1 MWSSRRTAAGLLL
14 TAALSASACG
24 YTAQAEGDGDQP
36 AKVESINGSDQG
48 KIILTA
54 NAAKRIGLKLTPV
67 TEQTVNHD
75 VVVRGTVVADPGSP
89 TRAWIRVPIRSRE
102 LAAVDST
109 QPASILAGSG
119 TIGIPATVSTKTPP
133 GITVTAGRSLYL
145 STDTALG
152 VPAGHQV
159 RVQLQLPGGGTRE
172 TVPYSAVIYW
182 VDGGTWVYARTRSD
196 DLRPAAGCGRLR
208 PRRRCSALER
218 SAERNGCRPSR
229 RRGAAG
235 NRVRDRGR
243 VIPAGTH
250 HAAEVD
256 EP

>member
-102 LAAVDST
+102 LAAVDSA

-119 TIGIPATVSTKTPP
+119 TLGIPATVSTKTPP

-182 VDGGTWVYARTRSD
+182 VDGGTWVYARTGPMTFVRQPVVVDSVQD
-196 DLRPAAGCGRLR
+196 GVAVLSSGPPKGTVVV
-208 PRRRCSALER
+208 
-218 SAERNGCRPSR
+218 
-229 RRGAAG
+229 
-235 NRVRDRGR
+235 RVGGEELL
-243 VIPAGTH
+243 GT
-250 HAAEVD
+250 EF
-256 EP
+256 EIEGE